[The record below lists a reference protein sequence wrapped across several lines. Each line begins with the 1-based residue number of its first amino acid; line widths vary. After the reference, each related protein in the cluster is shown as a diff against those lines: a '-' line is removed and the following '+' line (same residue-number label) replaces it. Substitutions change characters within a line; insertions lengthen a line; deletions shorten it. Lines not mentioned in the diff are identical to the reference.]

1 MCTVRGLVAIRH
13 VKFPLFVKGE
23 DDNSGIKQAPKSLM
37 KIVSKERR
45 KWIAVI

>member
-1 MCTVRGLVAIRH
+1 MCTVRGLVTIRH
-13 VKFPLFVKGE
+13 VKFPLFVTGE
-23 DDNSGIKQAPKSLM
+23 DDNSVIKRAPKSLI